1 MNDTSPRDDA
11 PPSPSA
17 AGKGK
22 TGQFR
27 AGDLVL
33 FKEGDD
39 RTPALILDVVDE
51 DEEETLYTL
60 EYVGWRRSWNTDE
73 AASTLC
79 SRRPGSTTHKRT
91 LLLINNTRA
100 IVAAIEKA
108 RKGKPYRISDWVEVP
123 GWGVGK
129 VIDKCFRPVPHAPGT
144 YHLSY
149 YVKFALKKQEKFDNW
164 VTNAQIKRT
173 VAAPAK
179 AKGGRGDVFNECTE
193 PDDVEC
199 EDLDDLDK
207 LRHLCD
213 ALASGTSPER
223 RNEFEVERIL
233 DRRKASGDGSGYEYK
248 VQWARSAEE
257 TWEPESN
264 LENATEQIEEWKT
277 RRRAEKQ
284 QAKAKAK
291 LKQEAFLKS
300 QQQEAAAKATKAAAK
315 KSLADVANKSFG
327 GIASNRGANLARKRW
342 EFAPTQ
348 LRRERLFRF

>member
-39 RTPALILDVVDE
+39 RTPALILDVADE

-193 PDDVEC
+193 PTMNEC
-199 EDLDDLDK
+199 TEPTISSARISTIL
-207 LRHLCD
+207 
-213 ALASGTSPER
+213 TSSATCVTRSHPAR
-223 RNEFEVERIL
+223 R
-233 DRRKASGDGSGYEYK
+233 
-248 VQWARSAEE
+248 RSA
-257 TWEPESN
+257 
-264 LENATEQIEEWKT
+264 ATSSRWRGFWIDGRRAATGVGTNTRFSGRGVQRRPGSRSRTSRTRLSRLRSGRPGGAQRSSK
-277 RRRAEKQ
+277 RRRRQ
-284 QAKAKAK
+284 
-291 LKQEAFLKS
+291 S
-300 QQQEAAAKATKAAAK
+300 
-315 KSLADVANKSFG
+315 SSRRRSSR
-327 GIASNRGANLARKRW
+327 ASSRRRRPRRPRRPPKNL
-342 EFAPTQ
+342 
-348 LRRERLFRF
+348 